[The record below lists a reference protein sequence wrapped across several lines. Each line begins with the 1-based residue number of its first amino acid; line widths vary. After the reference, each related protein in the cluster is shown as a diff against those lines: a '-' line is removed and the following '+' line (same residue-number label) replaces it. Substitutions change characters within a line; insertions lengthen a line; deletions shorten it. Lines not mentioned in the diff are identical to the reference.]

1 MSDPSFPEAFP
12 IPDSIPFEQI
22 IQDEILHTRLELFK
36 EENKGKR
43 IQDSIQQDLQ
53 IKM

>member
-1 MSDPSFPEAFP
+1 MLSCSSQAFP

-22 IQDEILHTRLELFK
+22 IQYEILNTRLELFK
-36 EENKGKR
+36 EENKGKKK
-43 IQDSIQQDLQ
+43 QDSIQQDLQ